1 MNNNLP
7 KQERLRNKF
16 LIKNLFDYGEKINK
30 SGFICFWHL
39 YNYNGTSNKF
49 GSNSKNINSENIL
62 CKDVD
67 INADLDKTVDNKVKV
82 MVSVSKKHHK
92 LAVNRNKIKRLL
104 KESYRLN
111 KNLIHKFVN
120 KNEQLLI
127 CFIYTKKD
135 IPLYSKTNE
144 VMIEFL
150 NDIAKKLKKN
160 NNE

>member
-1 MNNNLP
+1 MDSKKKGNLTELQCLAAFVECGCGVSIP
-7 KQERLRNKF
+7 
-16 LIKNLFDYGEKINK
+16 YGD
-30 SGFICFWHL
+30 
-39 YNYNGTSNKF
+39 
-49 GSNSKNINSENIL
+49 NSKYDFI
-62 CKDVD
+62 
-67 INADLDKTVDNKVKV
+67 AD
-82 MVSVSKKHHK
+82 
-92 LAVNRNKIKRLL
+92 
-104 KESYRLN
+104 
-111 KNLIHKFVN
+111 